1 MKSLGGQLARLDRT
15 VYSVYTIC
23 SDRLETNITA
33 VMEVDL
39 EVVMR
44 SQASLMCWR

>member
-15 VYSVYTIC
+15 VYSVYTIL
-23 SDRLETNITA
+23 RETII
-33 VMEVDL
+33 VVV

-44 SQASLMCWR
+44 CHASLMCCLCWVW